1 MDFKSKFLTGC
12 VITILVLLVIV
23 WYLYTE
29 LKKYR
34 ENSNYQNND
43 SENNSEND
51 IKKHSKNVFRKP
63 HFNSAIAEE
72 DDVADVVAEYILLKI
87 SHSYLYSY

>member
-43 SENNSEND
+43 SENNSEKD
-51 IKKHSKNVFRKP
+51 IKKYSKKVFRKP
-63 HFNSAIAEE
+63 QFNSAIADD
-72 DDVADVVAEYILLKI
+72 DDVAEDNVAE
-87 SHSYLYSY
+87 